1 MSLNFQYCFY
11 TLCNKSSLSFIKYI
25 SKEKKCFTNCCKSYS
40 SLVLSKN
47 VLSVKHSAHF
57 DFTFPFLF
65 DIKTSIFGCWM
76 CTFSVLFTIFTKNVF
91 LFIGFNISVV
101 LVLNVC
107 NLSIYFIEWF
117 DLSFVLFC
125 LLVLFF
131 FFGGGWGG
139 SFSFLLK
146 NKVYLNIFCFHQFLR
161 LKDTQ

>member
-131 FFGGGWGG
+131 FLGGGGG
-139 SFSFLLK
+139 ALFLFSSKIRSISTYFVFI
-146 NKVYLNIFCFHQFLR
+146 NFSG
-161 LKDTQ
+161 